1 MYFRGTELK
10 HGKITQNMKDN
21 SNKGKKY
28 YIKLKI
34 NKILIIFKNNCT
46 INSVEKEN
54 IIGKKISTMKENFW
68 MIN

>member
-1 MYFRGTELK
+1 MGTELK

-21 SNKGKKY
+21 SNKGK
-28 YIKLKI
+28 
-34 NKILIIFKNNCT
+34 N
-46 INSVEKEN
+46 VEKEN